1 MEDKYGTYIQKLM
14 SIILDDSQEYFVR
27 NMAWKDLKFI
37 GDGLMSFLNKTQMS
51 DASKN
56 EEKQKHK
63 QQLLFD

>member
-51 DASKN
+51 DTSKN